1 MLRATV
7 LFFLTGATITM
18 GQSYGPNEE
27 GWVLVAR
34 QRTPAHVGGGY
45 FPRDVPG
52 GAHRL
57 NPDNPNAALYS
68 ILDSLE
74 TFRQADGDL
83 IFKLSYPGMC
93 ESSDS
98 NPNNLAACVD
108 GKEYNIWRQTTNP
121 YSRFTLGNTTSA
133 VDGYTP
139 IDVPYPRGFGGL
151 GASVASNS
159 LMDGNPGFRSWW
171 YAVGTTGGFGGDF
184 IPAALSSIANLVS
197 TQMELFVW
205 GPTDPHPP
213 VSNEWVP
220 VYRHVASSGLWAPG
234 ALTVNNGSQSPRTEG
249 RYARLADLE
258 TYRNTDNEI
267 VFKMVFPGLCTYDFR
282 GGDCFQGG
290 RNYLTWAQQSN
301 PTAVGQVVRYTEM
314 DAGPYRLAF
323 GGLRAASPLIDVPGP
338 LLVTGTPT
346 DGANAAFSLG
356 QTADYGADCGSC
368 LPGPISPGGGFQ
380 AAPIVEL
387 YVWGPHE
394 RASCPVG
401 QFNLHEIDANRFTC
415 TALTRCVVGQ
425 TFETTA
431 ATAYSNRACSAVASC
446 MPEEYEVTAPT
457 RIDDRECRGITRCL
471 PFEFEFRAPTRT
483 SDRRCVEASI
493 CAAPYE
499 EEVRAATATTD
510 RVCLPTATW
519 CPEGQYV
526 GPTGLCQTATPSCPP
541 GQFWSRAG
549 PHNNAVCTPVTTCG
563 ASEFAAVA
571 ATPTSDAVCVAS
583 SICNPAIETEATG
596 SNGPVCDDKCSPC
609 PDGAAVQVAC
619 DAENARVCAQPAPAS
634 GSGVA
639 PSIQADGRDLT
650 ATPGAGGKFKV
661 DGPFE
666 MQGIDVGA
674 WIKGLQDELQTL
686 RAAVLQKDRATQQQ
700 LAAAQVEIKQLRSRL
715 GGP

>member
-7 LFFLTGATITM
+7 LFFLAEAAL

-34 QRTPAHVGGGY
+34 QRTPAHAGGGY
-45 FPRDVPG
+45 FDRNAAG

-74 TFRQADGDL
+74 NFRQADGDL
-83 IFKLSYPGMC
+83 IFKLSYPQMC
-93 ESSDS
+93 EPSDS

-121 YSRFTLGNTTSA
+121 YSRFTLGDTSSA
-133 VDGYTP
+133 VVGYEA
-139 IDVPYPRGFGGL
+139 IDVPYDRAFRGL
-151 GASVASNS
+151 GPSQMGAVF
-159 LMDGNPGFRSWW
+159 DGTPTVRSYW
-171 YAVGTTGGFGGDF
+171 YAVCTTAGFSGDF
-184 IPAALSSIANLVS
+184 IPAALTPIGNLLS

-249 RYARLADLE
+249 QYARLADLE
-258 TYRNTDNEI
+258 TYRNTDNAI

-301 PTAVGQVVRYTEM
+301 PTVAGQIVQYTEM
-314 DAGPYRLAF
+314 DVGPYRLAF
-323 GGLRAASPLIDVPGP
+323 GGLRVANPLTDVPGP
-338 LLVTGTPT
+338 LLVTDEASAG
-346 DGANAAFSLG
+346 FSLG
-356 QTADYGADCGSC
+356 QTAAYSTDCGGC
-368 LPGPISPGGGFQ
+368 LPGPISPGGGSQ
-380 AAPIVEL
+380 SAPIVEL

-394 RASCPVG
+394 RAGCPAG
-401 QFNLHEIDANRFTC
+401 QFNLHEIEANRFTC

-431 ATAYSNRACSAVASC
+431 ATAYSDRACAAVATC
-446 MPEEYEVTAPT
+446 MSEEYEATAPT

-471 PFEFEFRAPTRT
+471 PFEFEFRAPTTT

-493 CAAPYE
+493 CTAPYE

-526 GPTGLCQTATPSCPP
+526 GPTGLCQTLTDPSCPSW
-541 GQFWSRAG
+541 QFLSRAG

-563 ASEFAAVA
+563 ASEYAAVDS
-571 ATPTSDAVCVAS
+571 TPTSDAVCVAS
-583 SICNPAIETEATG
+583 STCNPAIEIEAG
-596 SNGPVCDDKCSPC
+596 NGRVCEDKCSPC
-609 PDGAAVQVAC
+609 RDGAAVQVAC
-619 DAENARVCAQPAPAS
+619 DAENARVCAQPDPVSGSNVAPA
-634 GSGVA
+634 
-639 PSIQADGRDLT
+639 IQADGRDLT

-666 MQGIDVGA
+666 MQGVDVGA
-674 WIKGLQDELQTL
+674 WIKSLQDELQTL

-700 LAAAQVEIKQLRSRL
+700 LAAAQVEIQQLRSRL